1 MVSNSRRSASP
12 LSVALLRFIRAL
24 IMIEARIPRCAP
36 SSLNNL
42 PSKHTANSISPR
54 NLHHQHHI
62 EHRTLRRNSTCRPRH
77 STNIDKKA
85 GMTTPAHHGSSFA
98 PAPGV
103 SRHSQSSH
111 SSTASSKSHSGFQSS
126 SSMQASQAK
135 GLPPTPTTTTPPTS
149 FPTVNGNR
157 RVWVCR
163 PGATPTTVLVPAELI
178 VDDLKSVV
186 LAKFP
191 TSLQRTTDPAD
202 LAIRLPQSAQPP
214 PSRLSNSH
222 LAPPASPALAAAAAA
237 TEEYRSATSPHL
249 TSFTQAL
256 RKKQPAKPSP
266 LTIKTPSQSAST
278 AAVPQP
284 HPLGDPLSP
293 DINVWQLLDTHFP
306 HGMRMDDALIIDGET
321 VEAAQPVHAPLH
333 HHAASPHPHHQ
344 PSHIV
349 KQVITP
355 HAIPQQPHLQTPGQ
369 DAFPGPPSATDEETI
384 YDEDTKPAR
393 KRRDIG
399 SAGSSQHSVAG
410 AAGAS
415 SGSPSQSPAAA
426 GTAQGGVLLLPR
438 QFRGGTRNSDKEPS
452 AARKKGSSP
461 APDDKRRQAPP
472 QPQHQQQSQ
481 QQPPQ
486 QPAAQPPQPKPV
498 PQQAVAA
505 SQAHQSKQPAQQ
517 AASDPPPKPT
527 ISITARPNGATITES
542 PSNTNLHM
550 LGKQKKEEPTVPAPP
565 TPATATAATVAG
577 PTGKTLRKEDTK
589 VPAPQKTPQ
598 PGVQAQAKPE
608 LRRTRTPLS
617 AKVQKGPT
625 TMETIVPRVNVL
637 IVEDNEINQK
647 ILEAFMRKRKIRS
660 SVAKNGREALEK
672 WRQGGYHLILMD
684 IQLPVMS
691 GILVTKEIR
700 RLEHQN
706 KIGVFSGGAGAGQST
721 MAPVDPEDVLDSN
734 LFRSPVII
742 VALTASSLKED
753 KSEALAAGCNDF
765 LTKPVNMVWLERK
778 IMEWGCMQA
787 LIDFEGWKMWRG
799 RDFDGAHA
807 PAIGR
812 ALANTHLTQPVSATR
827 SRSRSNSRLVRQNS
841 TGTGSRSKLSMT
853 PVASPSTAAPPS
865 SSVSAPPAVTAAT
878 HSPAVPSKNGERP
891 PVSNKPAPEQYRLD
905 PPKVEV
911 PAK

>member
-1 MVSNSRRSASP
+1 
-12 LSVALLRFIRAL
+12 
-24 IMIEARIPRCAP
+24 
-36 SSLNNL
+36 
-42 PSKHTANSISPR
+42 
-54 NLHHQHHI
+54 
-62 EHRTLRRNSTCRPRH
+62 
-77 STNIDKKA
+77 
-85 GMTTPAHHGSSFA
+85 MTTPAHHGSAFP
-98 PAPGV
+98 PAPGA
-103 SRHSQSSH
+103 RHAQPSH
-111 SSTASSKSHSGFQSS
+111 SSTSNTKHSNFQPP

-135 GLPPTPTTTTPPTS
+135 GLPPTPTAPSPPA

-214 PSRLSNSH
+214 PTRLSNSH
-222 LAPPASPALAAAAAA
+222 LAPPSSPALAAAAAA
-237 TEEYRSATSPHL
+237 TEEYRTASSPHM

-266 LTIKTPSQSAST
+266 LTIKTPAQPSGT
-278 AAVPQP
+278 AASVPQP
-284 HPLGDPLSP
+284 HPLGEPLSP
-293 DINVWQLLDTHFP
+293 DVNVWQLLDTHFP
-306 HGMRMDDALIIDGET
+306 HGMRMDDALVIEGET
-321 VEAAQPVHAPLH
+321 VQAPSH
-333 HHAASPHPHHQ
+333 PPPPHHPHH
-344 PSHIV
+344 PPPHIV

-355 HAIPQQPHLQTPGQ
+355 HAVPQQPHLATPSQ
-369 DAFPGPPSATDEETI
+369 EAFLGPPSATDEDGVFD
-384 YDEDTKPAR
+384 DETKPAR
-393 KRRDIG
+393 KRRDLG
-399 SAGSSQHSVAG
+399 SAPAAQPSAG
-410 AAGAS
+410 AAAS

-472 QPQHQQQSQ
+472 AHP
-481 QQPPQ
+481 QPP
-486 QPAAQPPQPKPV
+486 AQPPQPPQHPPQPTQPPQAQVMQPPQPKAQAQAQEQAKA
-498 PQQAVAA
+498 PQQ
-505 SQAHQSKQPAQQ
+505 
-517 AASDPPPKPT
+517 DPPPKPT

-542 PSNTNLHM
+542 PSNTNLHL
-550 LGKQKKEEPTVPAPP
+550 LGKQKKEEPAPAAA
-565 TPATATAATVAG
+565 PAAPKAV
-577 PTGKTLRKEDTK
+577 RKEEPK
-589 VPAPQKTPQ
+589 APAPQKAPVAPQ
-598 PGVQAQAKPE
+598 PKPE
-608 LRRTRTPLS
+608 LRRTRTPLA
-617 AKVQKGPT
+617 AKTQKGPT

-706 KIGVFSGGAGAGQST
+706 KIGVFSGGAGAAQSM
-721 MAPVDPEDVLDSN
+721 MAPVAPEDVLDSN

-812 ALANTHLTQPVSATR
+812 ALANTHLNQPVSATR

-841 TGTGSRSKLSMT
+841 GGAGTRSKLSMT
-853 PVASPSTAAPPS
+853 PVAPGAPAGAPAAAPAPPAAAPPP
-865 SSVSAPPAVTAAT
+865 VPGKNVERAPV
-878 HSPAVPSKNGERP
+878 NNN
-891 PVSNKPAPEQYRLD
+891 NKPAPEQF

>member
-1 MVSNSRRSASP
+1 M
-12 LSVALLRFIRAL
+12 
-24 IMIEARIPRCAP
+24 
-36 SSLNNL
+36 
-42 PSKHTANSISPR
+42 
-54 NLHHQHHI
+54 
-62 EHRTLRRNSTCRPRH
+62 
-77 STNIDKKA
+77 
-85 GMTTPAHHGSSFA
+85 
-98 PAPGV
+98 
-103 SRHSQSSH
+103 
-111 SSTASSKSHSGFQSS
+111 
-126 SSMQASQAK
+126 
-135 GLPPTPTTTTPPTS
+135 PPPS
-149 FPTVNGNR
+149 FPTVNGSR
-157 RVWVCR
+157 RVWVGR

-178 VDDLKSVV
+178 VDDLKSVI

-222 LAPPASPALAAAAAA
+222 LVPPASPALAAAAAA

-266 LTIKTPSQSAST
+266 LTIKTPSQQASAS
-278 AAVPQP
+278 AVPQP
-284 HPLGDPLSP
+284 HPLGEPLSP
-293 DINVWQLLDTHFP
+293 DVNVWQLLDTHFP
-306 HGMRMDDALIIDGET
+306 HGMRMEDALVVEGET
-321 VEAAQPVHAPLH
+321 IQTMQPAHPPTPH
-333 HHAASPHPHHQ
+333 HGPPPHPHHQ

-355 HAIPQQPHLQTPGQ
+355 HSVPPQPYLQTPGQ
-369 DAFPGPPSATDEETI
+369 DAFPGPPSATDEDAI
-384 YDEDTKPAR
+384 YDEDSKPVR
-393 KRRDIG
+393 KRRDIA
-399 SAGSSQHSVAG
+399 SAGPSSASQQSVAG
-410 AAGAS
+410 ASGTS

-461 APDDKRRQAPP
+461 APDDKRRQAPAQTP
-472 QPQHQQQSQ
+472 H

-486 QPAAQPPQPKPV
+486 PAS
-498 PQQAVAA
+498 PQQPHPPPTSHPKSA
-505 SQAHQSKQPAQQ
+505 SQHSAETSQAQIPKQPAQPAQ
-517 AASDPPPKPT
+517 SELPPKPT

-550 LGKQKKEEPTVPAPP
+550 LGKQKKEEAPAA
-565 TPATATAATVAG
+565 TTAAAASAGAPATG
-577 PTGKTLRKEDTK
+577 PTSKTVRKEEPK
-589 VPAPQKTPQ
+589 APAPQKAPPQ
-598 PGVQAQAKPE
+598 AGTQAQVKPE
-608 LRRTRTPLS
+608 LRRTRTPLT
-617 AKVQKGPT
+617 AKGQKGPT

-706 KIGVFSGGAGAGQST
+706 KIGVFSGGAGATQST
-721 MAPVDPEDVLDSN
+721 MAPVAPEDVLDGN

-812 ALANTHLTQPVSATR
+812 ALAHTHLAQPVAATR

-841 TGTGSRSKLSMT
+841 GGAGARSKLSMT
-853 PVASPSTAAPPS
+853 PVATAPGSPAQSGTP
-865 SSVSAPPAVTAAT
+865 PPAV
-878 HSPAVPSKNGERP
+878 PGKNGERP
-891 PVSNKPAPEQYRLD
+891 AVNSKAAPEQYRMD

>member
-1 MVSNSRRSASP
+1 MASY
-12 LSVALLRFIRAL
+12 LY
-24 IMIEARIPRCAP
+24 IPVVHLH
-36 SSLNNL
+36 SITFL
-42 PSKHTANSISPR
+42 ANTNPPNFISPR
-54 NLHHQHHI
+54 NHHHQHPI
-62 EHRTLRRNSTCRPRH
+62 EHSTLRQNPTCRPRH
-77 STNIDKKA
+77 SNTLHIHA
-85 GMTTPAHHGSSFA
+85 GMTTPAHHGSAFP

-103 SRHSQSSH
+103 NRHSQSSH
-111 SSTASSKSHSGFQSS
+111 SSTSSAKGHSSFQPS

-135 GLPPTPTTTTPPTS
+135 GLPPTPTTTTTPPTTS

-163 PGATPTTVLVPAELI
+163 PGATPTTVLVSAELI

-202 LAIRLPQSAQPP
+202 LAIRLPLSAQPP

-222 LAPPASPALAAAAAA
+222 LQAPSSPALAAAAAA

-249 TSFTQAL
+249 ASFTQAL

-266 LTIKTPSQSAST
+266 LTIKTPAQSSSGATS
-278 AAVPQP
+278 AVPQP
-284 HPLGDPLSP
+284 HPLGESLSP
-293 DINVWQLLDTHFP
+293 DIIVWQLLDTHFP
-306 HGMRMDDALIIDGET
+306 HGMRMEDALVVEGET
-321 VEAAQPVHAPLH
+321 LQAMQPAHPPPPHHPPLH
-333 HHAASPHPHHQ
+333 HHHQ
-344 PSHIV
+344 PPHIV

-355 HAIPQQPHLQTPGQ
+355 HSVPQQPHLQTPGQ
-369 DAFPGPPSATDEETI
+369 DAFLGPVSATDDDAI
-384 YDEDTKPAR
+384 YDDESKPR
-393 KRRDIG
+393 KRRDVGPAGQPG
-399 SAGSSQHSVAG
+399 SAQQAVSG
-410 AAGAS
+410 AVGTS

-452 AARKKGSSP
+452 TTRKKGSSP
-461 APDDKRRQAPP
+461 APDDKRRQMGAPPPPQPQGHTQAAPPPPPQPKQAPP
-472 QPQHQQQSQ
+472 QPPVAAAPKQASQ
-481 QQPPQ
+481 Q
-486 QPAAQPPQPKPV
+486 V
-498 PQQAVAA
+498 
-505 SQAHQSKQPAQQ
+505 
-517 AASDPPPKPT
+517 ASDAPPKPT

-550 LGKQKKEEPTVPAPP
+550 LGKQ
-565 TPATATAATVAG
+565 ATALGIAQGPVAAGAG
-577 PTGKTLRKEDTK
+577 AGSAPAAKAVRKEDTK
-589 VPAPQKTPQ
+589 PPAPPQKAPAPPLKSPQ
-598 PGVQAQAKPE
+598 AAQPTPE
-608 LRRTRTPLS
+608 LRRTRTPLA
-617 AKVQKGPT
+617 AKTQKGPT

-706 KIGVFSGGAGAGQST
+706 KIGVFSGGAGAAQAM
-721 MAPVDPEDVLDSN
+721 MAPVAPEDVLDSN

-812 ALANTHLTQPVSATR
+812 ALANTHLGQPVSATR

-841 TGTGSRSKLSMT
+841 SGAAAARSKLSMT
-853 PVASPSTAAPPS
+853 PSSAATSAAASATA
-865 SSVSAPPAVTAAT
+865 SAPASSGAPAG
-878 HSPAVPSKNGERP
+878 PAVPGKNVERP
-891 PVSNKPAPEQYRLD
+891 PVNNTKPTAEQYRLE

>member
-1 MVSNSRRSASP
+1 
-12 LSVALLRFIRAL
+12 
-24 IMIEARIPRCAP
+24 
-36 SSLNNL
+36 
-42 PSKHTANSISPR
+42 
-54 NLHHQHHI
+54 
-62 EHRTLRRNSTCRPRH
+62 
-77 STNIDKKA
+77 
-85 GMTTPAHHGSSFA
+85 
-98 PAPGV
+98 
-103 SRHSQSSH
+103 
-111 SSTASSKSHSGFQSS
+111 
-126 SSMQASQAK
+126 MQVSQAK

-214 PSRLSNSH
+214 PTRLSNSH

-237 TEEYRSATSPHL
+237 TEEYRTATSPHL

-266 LTIKTPSQSAST
+266 LTIKTPSQPASAATS
-278 AAVPQP
+278 AVPQP

-293 DINVWQLLDTHFP
+293 DVNVWQLLDAHFP
-306 HGMRMDDALIIDGET
+306 HGMRMEDALVIEGET
-321 VEAAQPVHAPLH
+321 AQAAQLAHTPPSH
-333 HHAASPHPHHQ
+333 HPQAPHPNHQ
-344 PSHIV
+344 PSHVV

-355 HAIPQQPHLQTPGQ
+355 HALPHQPHVQTPGQ
-369 DAFPGPPSATDEETI
+369 DAFLGPPSATDEELI
-384 YDEDTKPAR
+384 YDDDSKPAR
-393 KRRDIG
+393 KRRDVG
-399 SAGSSQHSVAG
+399 PAGPAGSSQPPGAG
-410 AAGAS
+410 ATGAS

-452 AARKKGSSP
+452 AARRKGSSP
-461 APDDKRRQAPP
+461 APDDKRRQVPP
-472 QPQHQQQSQ
+472 QAQQQQQAQQQPQQQQS
-481 QQPPQ
+481 
-486 QPAAQPPQPKPV
+486 AAHSSQVPHPPQPKPV
-498 PQQAVAA
+498 PQQPVAA
-505 SQAHQSKQPAQQ
+505 PQAKHTTQQ

-550 LGKQKKEEPTVPAPP
+550 LGKQKKEE
-565 TPATATAATVAG
+565 ATAASTTSGTAAAPTQGAGAIAKTVRKDDAKA
-577 PTGKTLRKEDTK
+577 PT
-589 VPAPQKTPQ
+589 PQKALQ
-598 PGVQAQAKPE
+598 AGAQAQTKPE

-617 AKVQKGPT
+617 AKAQKGPT

-706 KIGVFSGGAGAGQST
+706 KIGVFSGGAGAAQSM
-721 MAPVDPEDVLDSN
+721 MAPVAPEDVLDSN

-807 PAIGR
+807 PSIGR

-841 TGTGSRSKLSMT
+841 SGAGTRSKLSMT
-853 PVASPSTAAPPS
+853 PVASTSSTPPPS
-865 SSVSAPPAVTAAT
+865 SSGSAQASVN
-878 HSPAVPSKNGERP
+878 VPTQAPSVPGKNVERP
-891 PVSNKPAPEQYRLD
+891 ASGNKPAPEQYRLD